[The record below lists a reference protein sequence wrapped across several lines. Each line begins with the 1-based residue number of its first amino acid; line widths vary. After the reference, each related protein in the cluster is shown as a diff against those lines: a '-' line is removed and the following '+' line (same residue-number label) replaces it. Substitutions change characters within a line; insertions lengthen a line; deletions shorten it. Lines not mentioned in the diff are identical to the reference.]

1 MREAVCPLVYRNVH
15 FGGESSSY
23 CRVQQI
29 SKYGNY
35 LRVLSVASIKGAL
48 SCQLI
53 HPSEIWRE
61 RWFSLSR
68 DSDWGYLVGSIPYIL
83 LYCICWAVNMA
94 WLSMMQLETNS
105 KYYFYSNADTFC
117 GLLLMRLKMMKISQ
131 FVKLELIS
139 FCQVKLCWWCS
150 VSGMAQLSVFSL
162 QLKGLNHVNLS

>member
-1 MREAVCPLVYRNVH
+1 
-15 FGGESSSY
+15 
-23 CRVQQI
+23 
-29 SKYGNY
+29 
-35 LRVLSVASIKGAL
+35 
-48 SCQLI
+48 
-53 HPSEIWRE
+53 
-61 RWFSLSR
+61 
-68 DSDWGYLVGSIPYIL
+68 
-83 LYCICWAVNMA
+83 MA

-117 GLLLMRLKMMKISQ
+117 GLVLMRLKMMKISQ